1 MHSSDIPILA
11 PCDDPI
17 VSDGD
22 QSVHTVRVPWELVRV
37 QPVLVL
43 ARTG

>member
-11 PCDDPI
+11 PCDDHI

-22 QSVHTVRVPWELVRV
+22 QSVHAVRVPWALVGV
-37 QPVLVL
+37 QPALVL
-43 ARTG
+43 ARRG

>member
-1 MHSSDIPILA
+1 MHSSDIHILA
-11 PCDDPI
+11 PCDDHI

-22 QSVHTVRVPWELVRV
+22 QSVHAVRVPWELVRV

-43 ARTG
+43 ARSV